1 VWLNR
6 LRETFPHVKLFDMST
21 KKVERNSTSPK
32 TAKRLTPEQRQ
43 KKRSQAARKAA
54 QARWSQDRPPSQKA
68 RKQQAARVPTSEL
81 TVEHYA
87 DRPNPELS
95 WAAAILKRRAS
106 GKAQRREAAR
116 IVSQAFGKRESP
128 WSKLPPEQ
136 RSEIARRGGVRR
148 WEIWR
153 EERARMEGKQGSES
167 SPGSG
172 G

>member
-1 VWLNR
+1 MPKIK
-6 LRETFPHVKLFDMST
+6 RELTQKQI
-21 KKVERNSTSPK
+21 E
-32 TAKRLTPEQRQ
+32 AKQ

-54 QARWSQDRPPSQKA
+54 NALWEKRKDRPPSKRELKGLISQI
-68 RKQQAARVPTSEL
+68 PTSEL

-95 WAAAILKRRAS
+95 WAAAILKRRNS
-106 GKAQRREAAR
+106 GKVQRREAAR
-116 IVSQAFGKRESP
+116 IFSHAGGKRESP

-153 EERARMEGKQGSES
+153 EEQARLEGKSNS
-167 SPGSG
+167 SNG